1 MMSAYVLM
9 FKGLLAGV
17 SCAVAGLAVYLLL
30 NAAQRVWPALAARR
44 SVWLAAQLVVAGAA
58 LLPFLPYGEQI
69 SVAPAVT
76 LGVQESSAI
85 HSLAL
90 DDSGD
95 ERYTAQSG
103 HASATRPDGDR
114 TASSRL
120 AGMAW
125 PSALAVG
132 LPVLWTAL
140 YIAGLACA
148 LARVLRTRMLWRRVL
163 AAARRLSQRDLLAHV
178 AFSEPQLSEIARSRL
193 MVMETETA
201 ISPMLIGSRRPVL
214 LLPRHLREFSADQ
227 QQMIVAHELH
237 HWRARDPLRLG
248 VATALQTVFWFNPVL
263 RWLAARMTWALE
275 LACDQ
280 HVLAGRPQQQR
291 KRYAAALL
299 QQWKAQ
305 AAMLPG
311 GGVAFGGFDGGTV
324 AARILHMQQ
333 TSPPALNTVAAWTVA
348 ALLAAVLA
356 AGAVLQPALALNV
369 GHVEHVEHVGGQ
381 AKALPEPAAVAAA
394 AADPAMGAWRH
405 PLDRM
410 RVSGF
415 FGVRRDVSDKPH
427 AGIDLAAPKGT
438 PIHAA
443 AAGTIVAAGEL
454 AENNGR
460 YGTSVIIRTG
470 PLQTLYAHLDSVAVK
485 AGDRV
490 AAGQLIGA
498 VGETGFATG
507 PHLHF
512 EVRRDNRAIDPA
524 TVLANLDAHATRRAL
539 KVRLQQ
545 QGR

>member
-30 NAAQRVWPALAARR
+30 NAALRVWPALAARR

-58 LLPFLPYGEQI
+58 LLPFLPHGEQI

-76 LGVQESSAI
+76 LGAQESSAI
-85 HSLAL
+85 HRLAL
-90 DDSGD
+90 DDSGG
-95 ERYTAQSG
+95 EREAGQSG
-103 HASATRPDGDR
+103 HASAARPDGDSI
-114 TASSRL
+114 ASSRL

-148 LARVLRTRMLWRRVL
+148 LARVRRTRMLWRRVL

-178 AFSEPQLSEIARSRL
+178 AFSEQQLSEIARSRL

-201 ISPMLIGSRRPVL
+201 ISPMLIGLRRPVLL
-214 LLPRHLREFSADQ
+214 LLPRHLREFGADQ

-237 HWRARDPLRLG
+237 HWRARDPLCLG
-248 VATALQTVFWFNPVL
+248 VSAALQTVFWFNPVL

-291 KRYAAALL
+291 KRYATALL

-369 GHVEHVEHVGGQ
+369 GHIEHAGVQ
-381 AKALPEPAAVAAA
+381 AKTKPEPAAVAAA
-394 AADPAMGAWRH
+394 AVDPAIGAWRH
-405 PLDRM
+405 PLDKM

-415 FGVRRDVSDKPH
+415 FGVRRDFSDKPH

-470 PLQTLYAHLDSVAVK
+470 SLQTLYAHLDSVAVK

-490 AAGQLIGA
+490 AAGQPIGT

-512 EVRRDNRAIDPA
+512 EVRRDNRVIDPA
-524 TVLANLDAHATRRAL
+524 TVLADLDAHATRRAL